1 MPKIAKQQNDYN
13 LTINGESEKG
23 GYGKQFGQKSQS
35 QFHPVQSYNHQPF
48 YLNNIMIGSQKMNN
62 AKGSTT
68 LLESIAGGTSDGLT
82 TMPYERGYITGKDTQ
97 FQSNKKS
104 RIRLSDDQRILS
116 TVSELNKRQSEVVS
130 FVNEGDSMSPIAIND
145 INPQT
150 KAKLI

>member
-1 MPKIAKQQNDYN
+1 
-13 LTINGESEKG
+13 
-23 GYGKQFGQKSQS
+23 
-35 QFHPVQSYNHQPF
+35 
-48 YLNNIMIGSQKMNN
+48 MIGSQKMNN

>member
-1 MPKIAKQQNDYN
+1 
-13 LTINGESEKG
+13 
-23 GYGKQFGQKSQS
+23 
-35 QFHPVQSYNHQPF
+35 
-48 YLNNIMIGSQKMNN
+48 MIGSQKMNN

-104 RIRLSDDQRILS
+104 RVRLSDDQRM